1 MCVLTAHGLITHM
14 FTPRRT
20 LFANVVRENPQLEPE
35 LQNCKAE
42 MIAHFNREHSNT

>member
-1 MCVLTAHGLITHM
+1 MCVLTAHGLITYI
-14 FTPRRT
+14 FTPRQT
-20 LFANVVRENPQLEPE
+20 LIANVARANLQLEPE